1 MEPRERIVRAA
12 LEGIDRVGVDG
23 LTVRGIAEAAD
34 VNGAAIN
41 YYFGTKDRLL
51 KEVLERAGREGL
63 WGTLDELEALI
74 DEGHFP
80 AGSMGPKVD
89 AVAEYLRQ
97 GGARALITDAE
108 SLDDAIEGRA
118 GTHFIG
124 RI

>member
-1 MEPRERIVRAA
+1 MIDKDLTSAVLAREIGAE
-12 LEGIDRVGVDG
+12 LFII
-23 LTVRGIAEAAD
+23 LTAVPQVYAG
-34 VNGAAIN
+34 
-41 YYFGTKDRLL
+41 FGTDEQR
-51 KEVLERAGREGL
+51 GL
-63 WGTLDELEALI
+63 GAVTLRELEALI
-74 DEGHFP
+74 EEGHFP

-118 GTHFIG
+118 GTHFFG